1 MDVEAEPALG
11 GVVRGS
17 RVDGDWRSL
26 LRESAEGTERG
37 YAARQLYG
45 DVQRYGERRDYKYGT
60 DSVHGGIDSDWHS
73 LQVAGI
79 KRA

>member
-11 GVVRGS
+11 GVVCSS
-17 RVDGDWRSL
+17 RTDGNWRSV
-26 LRESAEGTERG
+26 LRQSAEGTERG
-37 YAARQLYG
+37 YEAGQLYG
-45 DVQRYGERRDYKYGT
+45 DVQRYGERRDHKYGS